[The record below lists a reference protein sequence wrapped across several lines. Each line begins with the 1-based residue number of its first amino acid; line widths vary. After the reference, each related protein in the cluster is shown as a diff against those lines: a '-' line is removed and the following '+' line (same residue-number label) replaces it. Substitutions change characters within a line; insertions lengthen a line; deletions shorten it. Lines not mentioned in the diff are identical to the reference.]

1 MATPPKQILQDT
13 YNQLLSF
20 YDLAEELI
28 DTVEHQGL
36 ESPLSQFDFIEP
48 LVERVE
54 EATDVLTEEYRYF
67 AESGKEPSQARKDRI
82 ENALGNIFDVLN
94 SCGEHPSIDE

>member
-1 MATPPKQILQDT
+1 MATDSKTLLQET

-28 DTVEHQGL
+28 DTVEQQPV
-36 ESPLSQFDFIEP
+36 ESPLAQLEFIEP

-54 EATDVLTEEYRYF
+54 YATDVLTEEYRQF
-67 AESGKEPSQARKDRI
+67 AKTGDIPNEDAKKRI
-82 ENALGNIFDVLN
+82 ENALGNIFDVLYT
-94 SCGEHPSIDE
+94 CEQHPEVK